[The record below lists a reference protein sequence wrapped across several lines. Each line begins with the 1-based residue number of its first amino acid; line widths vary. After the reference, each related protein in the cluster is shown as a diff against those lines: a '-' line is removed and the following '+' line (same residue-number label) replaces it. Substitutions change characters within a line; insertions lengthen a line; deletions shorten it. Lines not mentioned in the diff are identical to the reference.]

1 MIIIVLPAYNEAGAI
16 GSLLESFIEAFRDE
30 RWDWRVILVNDGS
43 TDDTE
48 KAARG
53 FQGRLKLEIVNHPSN
68 RGLAESLKTGLLR
81 AVGSAEGKDIIIT
94 MDSDGSHLPGLIF
107 RMARLIK
114 EGNDLIIASRYER
127 GSRVVGVTLYR
138 RTLSRLAAILCRV
151 IFPMPGVRDYTC
163 GYRAYR
169 ASLLKRAWA
178 EYGEEIISE
187 PGFSCMVDL
196 LLKVRKY
203 LPIITEV
210 PLILRYDLKA
220 GPSKMNVGKTVKQTL
235 WLLLR
240 RRLGIARRG
249 AKSMEQTKSCKL

>member
-1 MIIIVLPAYNEAGAI
+1 MIVIVLPAYNEAGAM

-30 RWDWRVILVNDGS
+30 RWDWRVVLVNDGS
-43 TDDTE
+43 TDGTE
-48 KAARG
+48 PAART
-53 FQGRLKLEIVNHPSN
+53 FLSRMKLEIVNHPAN
-68 RGLAESLKTGLLR
+68 RGLAESLKTGLLQ
-81 AVGSAEGKDIIIT
+81 AVRSADAKDIIIT

-127 GSRVVGVTLYR
+127 GSRVVGVTLFR
-138 RTLSRLAAILCRV
+138 RMLSRSAAILCRI
-151 IFPMPGVRDYTC
+151 IFPMHGVRDYTC

-169 ASLLKRAWA
+169 ASLLKKALA
-178 EYGEEIISE
+178 EYGEEIVSE

-220 GPSKMNVGKTVKQTL
+220 GPSKMNVGQTVQQTL
-235 WLLLR
+235 WLLVR
-240 RRLGIARRG
+240 RRLGIKTRNKTHG
-249 AKSMEQTKSCKL
+249 A